1 MAESDSPFAG
11 DPSRH
16 PALLVNNAT
25 PFNAETPLAIIG
37 DSFIT
42 PTELFYV
49 RNHLPVPLVDPDTYE
64 LEVTVLTSPLLT
76 SPHPTPGDGLG
87 GDQGAPP
94 LLARPQD

>member
-64 LEVTVLTSPLLT
+64 LEVTVLTSP
-76 SPHPTPGDGLG
+76 HPTPGDRLG

>member
-1 MAESDSPFAG
+1 MADSDSPFAG

-42 PTELFYV
+42 PSELFYV
-49 RNHLPVPLVDPDTYE
+49 RNHLPVPLVDPETYE
-64 LEVTVLTSPLLT
+64 LEVTAFTPPYLTSPLLT
-76 SPHPTPGDGLG
+76 LPHLTPPHLATSPHL
-87 GDQGAPP
+87 
-94 LLARPQD
+94 R